1 MFPKLNLVTA
11 FYIGFSF
18 IVISLI
24 SSSAHAANVNNADF
38 RVSSDTGYSIAVYS
52 QLSPIEINK
61 IHSWIIE
68 ITDRNNRPLKSANI
82 EMIGGMPDHDHGLPT
97 EPQVTEEVEPGKY
110 LLEGVR
116 FHMQGKWQII
126 FTIKENG
133 NKDQAI
139 LELQL

>member
-38 RVSSDTGYSIAVYS
+38 RVSSDAGYSIAVYS

-82 EMIGGMPDHDHGLPT
+82 EMVGGMPDHDHGLPT

>member
-18 IVISLI
+18 IAISLI